1 MKANKV
7 RDLDNN
13 ELGAE
18 LRETQET
25 LFRLKFQI
33 GMGQME
39 GLKKYRAL
47 RKDQARILTVQRER
61 ELHPELTPEP
71 SKGKKKGK

>member
-1 MKANKV
+1 MKIEKI
-7 RDLDNN
+7 RELDEK
-13 ELGAE
+13 ELASQD
-18 LRETQET
+18 REMEEQ

-47 RKDQARILTVQRER
+47 RKDRARLLTVLRER
-61 ELHPELTPEP
+61 QIA
-71 SKGKKKGK
+71 SARKGQ

>member
-7 RDLDNN
+7 RDYDNT
-13 ELGAE
+13 ELAAQ

-33 GMGQME
+33 GMGQLE
-39 GLKKYRAL
+39 GLKK
-47 RKDQARILTVQRER
+47 
-61 ELHPELTPEP
+61 
-71 SKGKKKGK
+71 